1 MRFAGRVALTLL
13 AVALAGCATRP
24 PQTVPAV
31 PETPPL
37 TLTLARAAFTALP
50 GWPQPDLRPALE
62 SFRRGCAVLAG
73 RPDTAPMSGAGYG
86 GTVADWR
93 GVCAGTNGD
102 ARAFFE
108 AHFTPYEVRGGDG
121 LFTGYYEPQIRASRK
136 KQGAYQTPVYGVPAD
151 LVQADLGL
159 FSEKYKGERIA
170 GRVSGGR
177 LLPYPDRAAIETQG
191 LKTAKVLFYT
201 DDAIAFFFLQIQGSG
216 RVVFDTGEA
225 GRIAYAGQNGQAYTA
240 IGRTLIAEGAL
251 TRETVSLQTIR
262 AWLLAHPGEAARVM
276 RTNRS
281 FVFFQERP
289 LGDAA
294 LGATGSLGAPLT
306 PLASLAVDARLH
318 ALGAPMFVAAEG
330 GDPVRGLLMAQDTG
344 GAIRGPV
351 RGDIYFGFGDSAE
364 ARAGRMNAP
373 GRLFVLLPNG
383 LAQTVGAGWAYPPPA
398 SPP

>member
-1 MRFAGRVALTLL
+1 MRRMGRAALALL

-24 PQTVPAV
+24 HQTSAPAAPPA
-31 PETPPL
+31 PEPL
-37 TLTLARAAFTALP
+37 SLTRTAFTDLP
-50 GWPQPDLRPALE
+50 GWPQQDLGPALD
-62 SFRRGCAVLAG
+62 SFRRGCAVLAQ
-73 RPDTAPMSGAGYG
+73 RPDTAPMSGLGYG
-86 GTVADWR
+86 GTAADWR
-93 GVCAGTNGD
+93 GVCVAAKGD

-108 AHFTPYEVRGGDG
+108 TNFTPYAVRGGDG
-121 LFTGYYEPQIRASRK
+121 LFTGYYEPQIRGSRK
-136 KQGAYQTPVYGVPAD
+136 KQGAYQTPVYGVPSD

-201 DDAIAFFFLQIQGSG
+201 DDPVAFFFLQIQGSG
-216 RVVFDTGEA
+216 RVVFDIGEA
-225 GRIAYAGQNGQAYTA
+225 GRVAYAGQNGQAYTA
-240 IGRTLIAEGAL
+240 IGRTLIAQGAL

-262 AWLLAHPGEAARVM
+262 AWLLAHPAEAARVM

-281 FVFFQERP
+281 FVFFQEKP
-289 LGDAA
+289 LGDTA

-330 GDPVRGLLMAQDTG
+330 ADPVRGLLMAQDTG

-383 LAQTVGAGWAYPPPA
+383 LAQALGAGRAYPSQTPP
-398 SPP
+398 

>member
-1 MRFAGRVALTLL
+1 LRRIALVLL
-13 AVALAGCATRP
+13 AVALAGCAGRQ
-24 PQTVPAV
+24 PQTSGQSTTQTPAA
-31 PETPPL
+31 PPVQSL
-37 TLTLARAAFTALP
+37 SLARATFAGLP
-50 GWPQPDLRPALE
+50 GWPQQDLRPALE
-62 SFRRGCAVLAG
+62 SFRRGCAVLEA
-73 RPDTAPMSGAGYG
+73 RSDTAPISGAGYG

-93 GVCAGTNGD
+93 GVCAAAGTAAD
-102 ARAFFE
+102 PRAFFE
-108 AHFTPYEVRGGDG
+108 TNFTPYDVRGGDG
-121 LFTGYYEPQIRASRK
+121 LFTGYYEPQIRGSRR
-136 KQGAYQTPVYGVPAD
+136 KQGAYQTPVYGVPGD

-177 LLPYPDRAAIETQG
+177 LLPYPDRAAIETEG

-201 DDAIAFFFLQIQGSG
+201 DDAVAFFFLQIQGSG

-262 AWLLAHPGEAARVM
+262 AWLLAHPAEAARVM
-276 RTNRS
+276 WTNRS
-281 FVFFQERP
+281 FVFFQEKP
-289 LGDAA
+289 LGDTA

-383 LAQTVGAGWAYPPPA
+383 LAQTVGAGRAY
-398 SPP
+398 SP